1 MNNKENIM
9 DINSIMN
16 SNSNDNMLSI
26 SEILKEDEKKELKDD
41 DIIKVDRIFDTNN
54 EDKMREIKRDKKIEK
69 IQIGLIIFLVVV
81 ASLVYFFGYDFF
93 EPYIKID

>member
-1 MNNKENIM
+1 MDNKENIM

>member
-1 MNNKENIM
+1 MDNKENIM

-16 SNSNDNMLSI
+16 RNSNDNMLSI
-26 SEILKEDEKKELKDD
+26 SEILKEDEKRELKDD